1 MNTILLFLIGVPAVE
16 IFVMIKIGQ
25 NIGALSTIA
34 LIFITAI
41 VGVYF
46 AKIAGLNT
54 LRSGI
59 YNLYEN
65 KIPIYEII
73 SGASIA
79 IAALFLIIPGF
90 ITDTLGFLLLVPYTR
105 KLIVNFLIT
114 KNRSANKKNNDYI
127 RNDYT
132 RKLLRFHLKLI
143 NYFITQKSSFA

>member
-1 MNTILLFLIGVPAVE
+1 MNTVLLFLIGVPAIE

-127 RNDYT
+127 EGE
-132 RKLLRFHLKLI
+132 I
-143 NYFITQKSSFA
+143 